1 VLFAFRRPSLEQL
14 APPWGAST
22 PAVFSQIE
30 VALLA
35 DPAAEVRLLDDKD
48 PEAIRWV
55 PGAMDA
61 LFGGPGSTK
70 STSARTIITAL
81 GALVRRPSNA
91 AYRHFY
97 DVILRDDA
105 ISIVDEML
113 AVLSTQAMPREKV
126 AAVARQ
132 IARKSPDVNA
142 VKFVLALLGLVGE
155 AEDREL
161 ILTLG
166 RFEELTIFAA
176 VALQNLLGNAEDGVW
191 TLAKSVRGWG
201 RIRAIFRLAGTARA
215 DIKAWLLRDG
225 WNNSI
230 MVEESAYFCAT
241 QGDLLTALHADNP
254 DLPLLDG
261 AGEIL
266 RALVNGGPAEDMRDY
281 PDGAEASRL
290 YVRHVAAAPAL
301 LRRYQHVKAISD
313 FAQDDPPSEWSAEI
327 RWDIRTNALLYLGR
341 PEWQALVVEGLR
353 SSDRL
358 TFWRACE
365 VGQMIGVD
373 VWPARFERQK
383 AGVSD
388 EWYFLM
394 QSQSVDRIEQV
405 LALARYSLDLAK
417 VGAGPGTFNGL
428 GPIFNDDRA
437 VDFIV
442 QDLKRFPG
450 VGWDVVK
457 VAMRGRTIR
466 CRNMALN
473 AIAAWGRDA
482 WPADAEDV
490 LTRAFEI
497 EPDDKVRNRI
507 RAVLTGKETN

>member
-1 VLFAFRRPSLEQL
+1 LVFSFRRPSLEQL
-14 APPWGAST
+14 APPWCASKL
-22 PAVFSQIE
+22 AVFSQIE
-30 VALLA
+30 AALLA
-35 DPAAEVRLLDDKD
+35 DPAGEVQLRDDKD
-48 PEAIRWV
+48 PEEIRWA

-61 LFGGPGSTK
+61 LLGGPSSTK

-91 AYRHFY
+91 TYRHFY
-97 DVILRDDA
+97 DIILRDDA

-113 AVLSTQAMPREKV
+113 GVLSTQTMPRDKV

-132 IARKSPDVNA
+132 IARKSPDVNV
-142 VKFVLALLGLVGE
+142 VKFALALLGLAGE

-176 VALQNLLGNAEDGVW
+176 IALQNLLGNAEDEVW
-191 TLAKSVRGWG
+191 SLAKSVRGWG
-201 RIRAIFRLAGTARA
+201 RIRAIFQLAGTARA

-225 WNNSI
+225 WDNSI
-230 MVEESAYFCAT
+230 MIEELAYFCAT
-241 QGDLLTALHADNP
+241 QADLLTALQAEDP
-254 DLPLLDG
+254 DPPLLDG

-290 YVRHVAAAPAL
+290 YVRHVAAARSL
-301 LRRYQHVKAISD
+301 LRRYQQVKAISD

-327 RWDIRTNALLYLGR
+327 RWDIRTNASLYLGR
-341 PEWQALVVEGLR
+341 AEWRELVAEGLR
-353 SSDRL
+353 SSDRQA
-358 TFWRACE
+358 FWQACE

-373 VWPARFERQK
+373 VWPARFERQR

-405 LALARYSLDLAK
+405 LALARDSLDLAK
-417 VGAGPGTFNGL
+417 VGSGPGTHRGL
-428 GPIFNDDRA
+428 GPIFKDDGA

-473 AIAAWGRDA
+473 ALAAWGRDA
-482 WPADAEDV
+482 WPADVEDV
-490 LTRAFEI
+490 LTRALEI
-497 EPDDKVRNRI
+497 EPDDTVRNRI
-507 RAVLTGKETN
+507 RGVLTTKETN

>member
-1 VLFAFRRPSLEQL
+1 
-14 APPWGAST
+14 
-22 PAVFSQIE
+22 
-30 VALLA
+30 
-35 DPAAEVRLLDDKD
+35 
-48 PEAIRWV
+48 
-55 PGAMDA
+55 
-61 LFGGPGSTK
+61 
-70 STSARTIITAL
+70 
-81 GALVRRPSNA
+81 
-91 AYRHFY
+91 
-97 DVILRDDA
+97 
-105 ISIVDEML
+105 
-113 AVLSTQAMPREKV
+113 MP
-126 AAVARQ
+126 Q
-132 IARKSPDVNA
+132 SPC
-142 VKFVLALLGLVGE
+142 
-155 AEDREL
+155 R
-161 ILTLG
+161 I
-166 RFEELTIFAA
+166 
-176 VALQNLLGNAEDGVW
+176 LLGNAEDEVW
-191 TLAKSVRGWG
+191 SLAKSVRGWG
-201 RIRAIFRLAGTARA
+201 RIRAIFQLAGTARA

-225 WNNSI
+225 WDNSI
-230 MVEESAYFCAT
+230 MIEELAYFCAT
-241 QGDLLTALHADNP
+241 QADLLAALHAEDP
-254 DLPLLDG
+254 DPPLLDG

-290 YVRHVAAAPAL
+290 YVRHVAAAPSI

-327 RWDIRTNALLYLGR
+327 RWDIRTNASLYLGR
-341 PEWQALVVEGLR
+341 AEWRELVAEGLR
-353 SSDRL
+353 SSDQQA
-358 TFWRACE
+358 FWPACE

-405 LALARYSLDLAK
+405 LALARDSLDLAK
-417 VGAGPGTFNGL
+417 VGSGPGTHRGL
-428 GPIFNDDRA
+428 GPIFKDDGA

-473 AIAAWGRDA
+473 ALAAWGRDA

-490 LTRAFEI
+490 LTRALEI
-497 EPDDKVRNRI
+497 EPDDTVRNRI

>member
-1 VLFAFRRPSLEQL
+1 VPFSFRRPPLEQL
-14 APPWGAST
+14 APPWTASK

-30 VALLA
+30 AAVLA
-35 DPAAEVRLLDDKD
+35 DPDGEVELRDDKD
-48 PEAIRWV
+48 PEEIRWA
-55 PGAMDA
+55 PGAIDA
-61 LFGGPGSTK
+61 LLGRPSSTK
-70 STSARTIITAL
+70 STSARTVITAL
-81 GALVRRPSNA
+81 GALVRRPSDA

-97 DVILRDDA
+97 DIILRDDA

-113 AVLSTQAMPREKV
+113 SVLSTQTMPRDKV
-126 AAVARQ
+126 AAVARH

-142 VKFVLALLGLVGE
+142 VKCVLALLGVVGDV
-155 AEDREL
+155 EDREL

-176 VALQNLLGNAEDGVW
+176 VALQNLLGDAEDGIW
-191 TLAKSVRGWG
+191 SLAKSVRGWG
-201 RIRAIFRLAGTARA
+201 RIRAIFKLAGTARA

-225 WNNSI
+225 WDNSI
-230 MVEESAYFCAT
+230 MIEESAYFCAS
-241 QGDLLTALHADNP
+241 QGDLLSALHADDL
-254 DLPLLDG
+254 DLPMLDG

-266 RALVNGGPAEDMRDY
+266 RALVNGGPAQDMRDY
-281 PDGAEASRL
+281 RDGAEASRL
-290 YVRHVAAAPAL
+290 YVRRVAAAPSL

-313 FAQDDPPSEWSAEI
+313 FAQGDPPSEWSAEI
-327 RWDIRTNALLYLGR
+327 RWDIRTNASLYLGR
-341 PEWQALVVEGLR
+341 AEWRELVTEGLR
-353 SSDRL
+353 SSERQA
-358 TFWRACE
+358 FWQACE

-405 LALARYSLDLAK
+405 LALARNSLDLGK
-417 VGAGPGTFNGL
+417 VGSGPGTSSGL
-428 GPIFNDDRA
+428 GPIFKDDRA

-473 AIAAWGRDA
+473 ALAAWGRDA
-482 WPADAEDV
+482 WPADAEDA
-490 LTRAFEI
+490 LTRALEI
-497 EPDDKVRNRI
+497 EPDDKVRNRT
-507 RAVLTGKETN
+507 RAVLTRKETS

>member
-1 VLFAFRRPSLEQL
+1 VLFSFRRPSLEQL
-14 APPWGAST
+14 AVPWAASK

-30 VALLA
+30 AALLA
-35 DPAAEVRLLDDKD
+35 DPNGEVQLRDDKD
-48 PEAIRWV
+48 PDDIRWA

-61 LFGGPGSTK
+61 LFGWPSSTK
-70 STSARTIITAL
+70 SISARTITTAL
-81 GALVRRPSNA
+81 GALVRRPSDA

-97 DVILRDDA
+97 DIILRDDA

-113 AVLSTQAMPREKV
+113 TALSTQTMPRDKV

-142 VKFVLALLGLVGE
+142 VKFVLALLGLAGE
-155 AEDREL
+155 AADREL

-176 VALQNLLGNAEDGVW
+176 VALQNLLGNAEDEIW
-191 TLAKSVRGWG
+191 SLAKSVRGWG
-201 RIRAIFRLAGTARA
+201 RISAIFKLAGTARG
-215 DIKAWLLRDG
+215 DIKAWLLREG
-225 WNNSI
+225 WDNSI
-230 MVEESAYFCAT
+230 MIEESAYFCAT
-241 QGDLLTALHADNP
+241 QGDLLSALHADDP

-266 RALVNGGPAEDMRDY
+266 QALVNGGPAEDMRNY
-281 PDGAEASRL
+281 PDGAEASRR
-290 YVRHVAAAPAL
+290 YVRHVAAAPSL

-313 FAQDDPPSEWSAEI
+313 FAQGDPPSEWSAEI
-327 RWDIRTNALLYLGR
+327 RWDIRTNASLFLGR
-341 PEWQALVVEGLR
+341 AEWRELVTEGLR
-353 SSDRL
+353 SGDQWR
-358 TFWRACE
+358 FWQACE
-365 VGQMIGVD
+365 VGQMIGVE

-405 LALARYSLDLAK
+405 LALARDSLDLAE
-417 VGAGPGTFNGL
+417 VGSGPGTSRGL
-428 GPIFNDDRA
+428 GSIFKDDGA

-466 CRNMALN
+466 GRNMALN
-473 AIAAWGRDA
+473 ALAAWGRDA

-490 LTRAFEI
+490 LTRALEI

-507 RAVLTGKETN
+507 CAVLTGKETS